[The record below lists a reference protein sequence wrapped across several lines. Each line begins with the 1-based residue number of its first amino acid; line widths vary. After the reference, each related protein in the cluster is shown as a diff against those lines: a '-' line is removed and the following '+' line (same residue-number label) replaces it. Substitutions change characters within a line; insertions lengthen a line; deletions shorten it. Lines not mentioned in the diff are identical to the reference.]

1 MNNNIDSET
10 YKKSSIGF
18 LLIGLLLLI
27 LFLKNVYLGYKSDFW
42 LETTAEVIRSKLS
55 VSQDDGSDSY
65 NIVVNYKYSV
75 EGKVYENNRINFGYR
90 NMRDGGKAK
99 NIIYKYRTGVIV
111 PVYYNPKDPN
121 QSVLEKGY
129 SLNFFIL
136 FFILIC
142 LLSSFILRKKYLKS
156 K

>member
-27 LFLKNVYLGYKSDFW
+27 LFLKNVYFGYKSNFW
-42 LETTAEVIRSKLS
+42 SETTAEVISSKLS
-55 VSQDDGSDSY
+55 VSEDGSSYSY
-65 NIVVNYKYSV
+65 NIFVNYKYSV
-75 EGKVYENNRINFGYR
+75 KGKVYENDRINFWYR
-90 NMRDGGKAK
+90 NARDGTLAR
-99 NIIYKYRTGVIV
+99 NLIHEYRAGVIV